1 MNVLGWLRW
10 REGARIIAI
19 EGGSLTE
26 TGRAGMA
33 DIAADAG
40 SVARRR
46 YEARLRPSIELLEGL
61 LKRQPFLAGMN
72 IAIGAL
78 AALALSGAVPTA
90 WLLGWLACLLA
101 SQALRF
107 ALHARYRHRAE
118 GLDRRCALGFWLT
131 AASAVAGVTWG
142 LFGLLFDGF
151 GHPTQIL
158 VPFMLA
164 GMAGGAMTALP
175 SHPPAFLAFVLPA
188 LLPYAVRLLS
198 AGDRASLLMSATVL
212 VYIGATSAVALEL
225 NRALRHAARLHWSNT
240 RLVTRLERSRRELER
255 RVEQR
260 TAELQ
265 AVNDA
270 LVGEVDQRRRSE
282 ERVRHLLAHDPLT
295 NLPNR
300 LLLLDRLHQALA
312 RARRYGGTVGVLA
325 FDLDRFKEV
334 NDTYGHPV
342 GDAVLRELAAR
353 VRALV
358 RATDTPA
365 RIGGDEFA
373 LVAPDLADA
382 GGAIRLAEKLLAAC
396 EPPVEVGGF
405 SLPVAI
411 SVGIAL
417 FPDHGREV
425 GDLLTGADIALY
437 AAKAGGR
444 GRWSIFSS
452 DMRAAPS
459 RGGGSRP
466 SSRRRCRAAS
476 SASSTSRAS
485 RSRDNR
491 IVAAEALLRWQHPE
505 RGPLS
510 PPDFIG
516 VAEASGIIREIGHWV
531 LRGACEQARRWRDQ
545 GMPVARRRQPLG
557 RRVPPARPAGPIRAV
572 LDEVGLE
579 PSLLELEIT
588 ESAYMDQRAAG
599 LEDEL
604 RRVKDLGVVLAI
616 DDFGTGYSSLAYLRW
631 VPFDILKVDRSFVTN
646 MGEDQRDEA
655 IVRTIVALA
664 RNLDKTVV
672 AEGVEKPHQ
681 LATLRR
687 LGCHE
692 AQGYLLGRPA
702 PAEAV
707 SGLLA
712 A

>member
-19 EGGSLTE
+19 EGRSLTE

-101 SQALRF
+101 SQAPRF
-107 ALHARYRHRAE
+107 ALLARYRRRVE
-118 GLDRRCALGFWLT
+118 GLDRRSALGFWLT

-188 LLPYAVRLLS
+188 LLPYALRLLC

-212 VYIGATSAVALEL
+212 VYIAATSAVALEL
-225 NRALRHAARLHWSNT
+225 NRALRQAARLHWSNT

-452 DMRAAPS
+452 DMRAAAQ
-459 RGGGSRP
+459 
-466 SSRRRCRAAS
+466 SRRRLETQLKEAVPGGQFRLVYQPRFALE
-476 SASSTSRAS
+476 
-485 RSRDNR
+485 DNR

-545 GMPVARRRQPLG
+545 GMPVRVAVNLSAVEFRQPDL
-557 RRVPPARPAGPIRAV
+557 PDQIRAV

>member
-19 EGGSLTE
+19 EGRSLTE

-118 GLDRRCALGFWLT
+118 GLDRRSVLGFWLT

-188 LLPYAVRLLS
+188 LLPYAVRLLC

-312 RARRYGGTVGVLA
+312 APAATAGPWACSPSTSTASRRSTTPTATPSATPCCASSPTACAPSCGRPTRRPA
-325 FDLDRFKEV
+325 S
-334 NDTYGHPV
+334 
-342 GDAVLRELAAR
+342 AATSSR
-353 VRALV
+353 SSHR
-358 RATDTPA
+358 TSPT
-365 RIGGDEFA
+365 
-373 LVAPDLADA
+373 A

-452 DMRAAPS
+452 DMRAAAQ
-459 RGGGSRP
+459 
-466 SSRRRCRAAS
+466 SRRRLETQLKEAVPGGQFRLVYQP
-476 SASSTSRAS
+476 RS
-485 RSRDNR
+485 RSRTTGS
-491 IVAAEALLRWQHPE
+491 W
-505 RGPLS
+505 
-510 PPDFIG
+510 PP
-516 VAEASGIIREIGHWV
+516 
-531 LRGACEQARRWRDQ
+531 RRCCAGSTRS
-545 GMPVARRRQPLG
+545 AG
-557 RRVPPARPAGPIRAV
+557 R
-572 LDEVGLE
+572 
-579 PSLLELEIT
+579 
-588 ESAYMDQRAAG
+588 
-599 LEDEL
+599 
-604 RRVKDLGVVLAI
+604 
-616 DDFGTGYSSLAYLRW
+616 
-631 VPFDILKVDRSFVTN
+631 
-646 MGEDQRDEA
+646 
-655 IVRTIVALA
+655 
-664 RNLDKTVV
+664 
-672 AEGVEKPHQ
+672 
-681 LATLRR
+681 
-687 LGCHE
+687 
-692 AQGYLLGRPA
+692 
-702 PAEAV
+702 
-707 SGLLA
+707 
-712 A
+712 